1 MITLQ
6 IKKKN
11 KIYFAGDFHL
21 GKPDKE
27 SSLSR
32 EKKIIEWLNH
42 IKKDAQ
48 EVFLMGDLFDF
59 WFEYNNVIP
68 KENLRFLSTISN
80 LIDEGI
86 TIHYF
91 IGNHDLWVIN
101 YFKELGIKV
110 YDNPQNFKINEKILL
125 IGHGDGLGK
134 GDTGYKFLKEIFK
147 NKFCQFLF
155 RWIHPD
161 IGIPLGRFL
170 SGSKS
175 KMEITEKAKIND
187 KRILEYCTTY
197 NINNPTDI
205 FVFGHSHYVNK
216 KNISNTSTYYNCG
229 EWINNSFYL
238 ESNGERYELKEFK
251 SS

>member
-1 MITLQ
+1 
-6 IKKKN
+6 
-11 KIYFAGDFHL
+11 
-21 GKPDKE
+21 
-27 SSLSR
+27 
-32 EKKIIEWLNH
+32 
-42 IKKDAQ
+42 
-48 EVFLMGDLFDF
+48 MGDLFDF
-59 WFEYNNVIP
+59 WFEYKNVIP
-68 KENLRFLSTISN
+68 KDNLRFLSTISN

-110 YDNPQNFKINEKILL
+110 YDKPQNFKINEKILL

-197 NINNPTDI
+197 NIKNPTDI

-216 KNISNTSTYYNCG
+216 KLSLIH
-229 EWINNSFYL
+229 I
-238 ESNGERYELKEFK
+238 
-251 SS
+251 

>member
-21 GKPDKE
+21 GKPDKD

-48 EVFLMGDLFDF
+48 DVFLMGDLFDF
-59 WFEYNNVIP
+59 WFEYKNVIP
-68 KENLRFLSTISN
+68 KDNLRFLSTISN

-110 YDNPQNFKINEKILL
+110 YDKPQNFKINEKILL

-134 GDTGYKFLKEIFK
+134 GDTGYKFLKGIFK

-175 KMEITEKAKIND
+175 KMEITEKAKI
-187 KRILEYCTTY
+187 IY
-197 NINNPTDI
+197 
-205 FVFGHSHYVNK
+205 
-216 KNISNTSTYYNCG
+216 
-229 EWINNSFYL
+229 
-238 ESNGERYELKEFK
+238 
-251 SS
+251 

>member
-1 MITLQ
+1 MIALQ

-21 GKPDKE
+21 GKPDKD

-48 EVFLMGDLFDF
+48 DVFLMGDLFDF
-59 WFEYNNVIP
+59 WFEYKNVIP
-68 KENLRFLSTISN
+68 KDNLRFLSTISN

-110 YDNPQNFKINEKILL
+110 YDKPQNFKINEKILL

-134 GDTGYKFLKEIFK
+134 GDTGYKFLKRIFK
-147 NKFCQFLF
+147 NNQGSIL
-155 RWIHPD
+155 RTIVYT
-161 IGIPLGRFL
+161 IGHFAIAITVLMLIADVSFMIALTDAIVEPIANSVWYFILDKWWA
-170 SGSKS
+170 SKS
-175 KMEITEKAKIND
+175 KK
-187 KRILEYCTTY
+187 
-197 NINNPTDI
+197 
-205 FVFGHSHYVNK
+205 
-216 KNISNTSTYYNCG
+216 
-229 EWINNSFYL
+229 
-238 ESNGERYELKEFK
+238 
-251 SS
+251 

>member
-1 MITLQ
+1 MMITLQ
-6 IKKKN
+6 LKKKY

-21 GKPDKE
+21 GRPDKD

-32 EKKIIEWLNH
+32 EKNIEWLNH

-48 EVFLMGDLFDF
+48 DVFLMGDLFDF
-59 WFEYNNVIP
+59 WFEYKNVIP
-68 KENLRFLSTISN
+68 KDNLRFLSTISN

-110 YDNPQNFKINEKILL
+110 YDKPQNFKINEKILL

-134 GDTGYKFLKEIFK
+134 GDTGYKFLKGIFK

-197 NINNPTDI
+197 NIKTQLIFLFLDI
-205 FVFGHSHYVNK
+205 A
-216 KNISNTSTYYNCG
+216 IT
-229 EWINNSFYL
+229 
-238 ESNGERYELKEFK
+238 
-251 SS
+251 

>member
-21 GKPDKE
+21 GKPDKD

-32 EKKIIEWLNH
+32 EKKIIEWLNY

-59 WFEYNNVIP
+59 WFEYKNVIP
-68 KENLRFLSTISN
+68 KDNLRFLSTISN
-80 LIDEGI
+80 MIDQGI
-86 TIHYF
+86 HFHYF

-101 YFKELGIKV
+101 YFEELGIKV
-110 YDNPQNFKINEKILL
+110 YDKPQKFKINDKILM

-134 GDTGYKFLKEIFK
+134 GDTGYKILSEVFK
-147 NKFCQFLF
+147 NKFFQFLF

-161 IGIPLGRFL
+161 LGIPLGRFL

-175 KMEITEKAKIND
+175 KMNITEKAKIND
-187 KRILEYCTTY
+187 NRIYEYCV
-197 NINNPTDI
+197 NINKKNHHDI
-205 FVFGHSHYVNK
+205 YIFGHSHFVSQK
-216 KNISNTSTYYNCG
+216 KISNDSKYFNCG
-229 EWINNSFYL
+229 EWITQSYYL
-238 ESNGERYELKEFK
+238 DFDGKKSKLLKF
-251 SS
+251 